1 MLRILILVL
10 ALFGLPALAQQ
21 EVEVIPLRHQTV
33 DRVLPVL
40 QPLLEPGGTLSGMN
54 NQLFLRASRRNRD
67 EIRKA
72 LAAIDIPLRKLMIQ
86 VTSNREA
93 GRQGAGA
100 SGQVVVGGRSE
111 ANARVW
117 DSRSASSAGGSQMV
131 QTVEGGRA
139 YIRVGRSLPVTLRQ
153 VVIGPGGVVASET
166 VVYRDI
172 GQGFYAEPHVNGNR
186 VTLEISQQADTPGRY
201 GAGSA
206 DVQHLS
212 ATVSGFLGEWMELG
226 GSGEQA
232 SGSERSGF
240 SLSTGEL
247 REARSVW
254 IKVEEIAG
262 RP

>member
-21 EVEVIPLRHQTV
+21 EVEVIPLRHQTL

-72 LAAIDIPLRKLMIQ
+72 LAAIDVPLRRLIIHVSQ
-86 VTSNREA
+86 NRDGESS
-93 GRQGAGA
+93 RQGAGA
-100 SGQVVVGGRSE
+100 SGQVVIGGRAE

-117 DSRSASSAGGSQMV
+117 DSRSARSANASQMV

-139 YIRVGRSLPVTLRQ
+139 YIRVGHSLPVPLRQ
-153 VVIGPGGVVASET
+153 VVVGPGGVVASET

-172 GQGFYAEPHVNGNR
+172 GQGFYAEPHVNGDR

-201 GAGSA
+201 GPGSA
-206 DVQHLS
+206 DVQRL
-212 ATVSGFLGEWMELG
+212 ATTVSGVLGEWIELG
-226 GSGEQA
+226 A
-232 SGSERSGF
+232 SGDRASASEGGGF
-240 SLSTGEL
+240 ALSTGNV
-247 REARSVW
+247 RDARSIW
-254 IKVEEIAG
+254 LMVEEAK
-262 RP
+262 